1 MMMTETDAG
10 LALLL
15 PTVWKVKTKD
25 VAGREVAETE
35 AVSLAVFV
43 DGYSAGIA
51 GLGRLCWSW
60 LVLTSVLSVKA
71 VAVRMTSVGITI
83 QLN

>member
-1 MMMTETDAG
+1 MWLG
-10 LALLL
+10 
-15 PTVWKVKTKD
+15 
-25 VAGREVAETE
+25 GRRAETE

-43 DGYSAGIA
+43 DGFSAGIA
-51 GLGRLCWSW
+51 ELGRLCWSW

>member
-1 MMMTETDAG
+1 MWLGGDQVKLSG
-10 LALLL
+10 LL
-15 PTVWKVKTKD
+15 
-25 VAGREVAETE
+25 
-35 AVSLAVFV
+35 VFV
-43 DGYSAGIA
+43 DGLSGAIV
-51 GLGRLCWSW
+51 GLPRLCWSW

>member
-1 MMMTETDAG
+1 MTDAG

-15 PTVWKVKTKD
+15 LTVWRLKTKD
-25 VAGREVAETE
+25 VARLEPVKLCGGDMLVKGVCWLSTRLVC
-35 AVSLAVFV
+35 
-43 DGYSAGIA
+43 
-51 GLGRLCWSW
+51 LCWFC

-71 VAVRMTSVGITI
+71 VAVVGSVGITI

>member
-1 MMMTETDAG
+1 MWLG
-10 LALLL
+10 
-15 PTVWKVKTKD
+15 
-25 VAGREVAETE
+25 GRRAETE

-71 VAVRMTSVGITI
+71 VAVVGSVGITI